1 MKLSRKTFVAAASV
15 YSTIGIV
22 RAPARAAQF
31 QMKIGHNLPVDHPV
45 NVRSVQM
52 WNAVRAET
60 GGRLDVKIFP
70 DNQLG
75 GDSAML
81 SQIRS
86 GALQFLFAGSGPLSS
101 LVSLCAI
108 EETPFVWRTN
118 ADALRAMDGDLG
130 DYVRKELQSKTGLV
144 SMRNEWLLGF
154 RQITTS
160 THPVRTADDLNGLKI
175 RVSASRI
182 ILDTFKSLGASPVPL
197 NFAESYT
204 AMQTHVVDAQEGPY
218 STIELGRIYEVQK
231 FLSISNHIW
240 GSYFLLA
247 NGDVWK
253 SLPADIQASVE
264 RNAAK
269 YALLQRRDEV
279 LLDASLA
286 GKLKRQ
292 GLVFNDC
299 DLGSFRAKLAS
310 SDFYER
316 WKSEFGQAG
325 WGLMERYSGKIG

>member
-1 MKLSRKTFVAAASV
+1 MKLSRKAFVTAASA
-15 YSTIGIV
+15 YSTIAIV

-52 WNAVRAET
+52 WNAVRTET
-60 GGRLDVKIFP
+60 AGRLDVKIFP

-86 GALQFLFAGSGPLSS
+86 GALQFMFAGSGPLSS
-101 LVSLCAI
+101 LASVCAI
-108 EETPFVWRTN
+108 EETPFVWKTN
-118 ADALRAMDGDLG
+118 DDALRAMDGDLG
-130 DYVRKELQSKTGLV
+130 DYVRKELRAKTGLV
-144 SMRNEWLLGF
+144 SMQHEWLLGF
-154 RQITTS
+154 RQITSS
-160 THPVRTADDLNGLKI
+160 THPVRTADDLSGFKI

-182 ILDTFKSLGASPVPL
+182 ILDTFKSLGAAPVPL

-204 AMQTHVVDAQEGPY
+204 AMQTHIVDGQEGPY

-253 SLPADIQASVE
+253 SIPPDIQSAVE

-286 GKLKRQ
+286 NKLRRQ
-292 GLVFNDC
+292 GLAFNDC
-299 DLGSFRAKLAS
+299 DLGTFRAKLSAS
-310 SDFYER
+310 EFYTR
-316 WKSEFGQAG
+316 WKNEFGSAA
-325 WGLMERYSGKIG
+325 WALMERYSGNIG